1 MPSGTYRR
9 DGPWAPAPDPSNPR
23 GVRLVPSSAVITVEH
38 GGRVVLVDMRAGRR
52 VTLDDF
58 GRQVWALVAA
68 RPTLPALVERLR
80 GDDAGTARLAR
91 DVARL
96 LDSWLA
102 EGMVAW
108 R

>member
-1 MPSGTYRR
+1 
-9 DGPWAPAPDPSNPR
+9 
-23 GVRLVPSSAVITVEH
+23 VITVDH

-52 VTLDDF
+52 VALDRF
-58 GRQVWALVAA
+58 GHQVWVLLGA
-68 RPTLPALVERLR
+68 RPTLPTLVERLR
-80 GDDAGTARLAR
+80 GDNAGTARLAR

-96 LDSWLA
+96 LDWWLA